1 MRKLGFTLV
10 AALAFSASVFA
21 DDVKDTNASAGWDGS
36 INKEKLTKYLKLN
49 SVQDRKVADICDYF
63 KAQMELAN
71 NSDSGKEEKV
81 RNAVYGNLKLMKKT
95 LDDEQYSSYERLM
108 AMTLRN
114 KGIDIEK

>member
-1 MRKLGFTLV
+1 MV

-21 DDVKDTNASAGWDGS
+21 DNVKDTNASAGWDGS

-49 SVQDRKVADICDYF
+49 SVQDKKVADICDYF

-108 AMTLRN
+108 TMTLRN